1 MKPLARMI
9 GATKHI
15 GVSRKRSEDPQVL
28 MGKAKFVDD
37 ISLPGM
43 LEVAFVRSTHA
54 HADIERIDLER
65 ARAHPGCVAIYT
77 SADLDGGTT
86 TFQDSQPGLLP
97 VTQTFFAGEK
107 VRHVGE
113 IIAAVVASSRYIA
126 EDIVDLI
133 EVEYTPLQV
142 LTSTDDAQKPGATWI
157 HEDIPKNVYFRDH
170 FQKGDVKKAFKEAD
184 LVVKETILTGRTSAC
199 PMECRGVIA
208 SWDFEDVLTVWS
220 STQMPFPLRS
230 NIAHWLHIGEQNIRV
245 IAPSV
250 GGGFGQKAHLH
261 VEEFILPHIAREL
274 RVPIKWTED
283 RREHLLSAAQAKQM
297 KMEIE
302 LAMKKDGTILGIKCK
317 TTGDTGA
324 HSQHPWGGLIDPA
337 AGNSVLPGGFTFKNV
352 EFETVAVLT
361 NKMATGAYRGVGY
374 SGTSFA
380 REMALAKASKLLG
393 IDIVDIYY
401 RNFIRKDQFP
411 FTSAT
416 NQTYD
421 SGDYHKVLDKC
432 IELSDY
438 RRLKTLPHLLPNG
451 RLRGTG
457 IAFFVEPTAW
467 GSRVAEA
474 SGFRGVT
481 SFDSA
486 TVEMHPNGS
495 VTVKSGQFSHGQG
508 LKTTLA
514 QVAAETLG
522 VRFEDVRVLEGDT
535 NVSAYGM
542 GTFASR
548 SAVIGGGTV
557 MRAANDVRN
566 RLLKIAAHVMEANV
580 GDLNIDEGVVF
591 VKGSPDRHMT
601 VSELAHITYFDRFRR
616 PDEDE
621 VEPVLTATRHYD
633 PPETYSNGAHCVQ
646 IELDPQTGKIE
657 ITRIVAV
664 EDCGTMIN
672 PKIVEGQ
679 MRGGIAQGIGMAM
692 LESLEYDET
701 GQLNNASLM
710 DFLVPNALSLPDI
723 ECSHITTPSPLT
735 EGGIKG
741 CGEAAMLSIHCAFG
755 NAVADALSDFGV
767 LVPTSLPI
775 GPQQVMNLIAT
786 ATVAPVARPIA
797 EAA

>member
-1 MKPLARMI
+1 MKPLPRMT

-28 MGKAKFVDD
+28 MGKAKYVDD
-37 ISLPGM
+37 IALPGM
-43 LEVAFVRSTHA
+43 LEVAFLRSSHA
-54 HADIERIDLER
+54 HADIEHVDLEK
-65 ARAHPGCVAIYT
+65 ARAHPGCIKIYT
-77 SADLDGGTT
+77 SADLDGGST
-86 TFQDSQPGLLP
+86 TFQESQPSLLP
-97 VTQTFFAGEK
+97 VSQPFFAGEK

-113 IIAAVVASSRYIA
+113 IIAAVVAVSRYVA

-133 EVEYTPLQV
+133 EVEYTPLPV
-142 LTSTDDAQKPGATWI
+142 IFDTDEAQKPGAEWV
-157 HEDIPKNVYFRDH
+157 HEDVPKNVYFRDH
-170 FQKGDVKKAFKEAD
+170 FYKGDVKKAFKEAD
-184 LVVKETILTGRTSAC
+184 LIVKEKVKSGRTSAA

-208 SWDFEDVLTVWS
+208 SWDYEDVLNVWS
-220 STQMPFPLRS
+220 STQMPFPLRT
-230 NIAHWLHIGEQNIRV
+230 NIAHWLHIPEHNIRV
-245 IAPSV
+245 QAPNV
-250 GGGFGQKAHLH
+250 GGGFGQKAHVH
-261 VEEFILPHIAREL
+261 SEEFIIPHIARDL
-274 RVPIKWTED
+274 RVPIKWIED
-283 RREHLLSAAQAKQM
+283 RREHLLAAAQAKQM
-297 KMEIE
+297 TMEIE

-324 HSQHPWGGLIDPA
+324 YSQLPWGGIIDPA
-337 AGNSVLPGGFTFKNV
+337 AGNTVLPGAFTFKNV
-352 EFETVAVLT
+352 EYESVAVLT
-361 NKMATGAYRGVGY
+361 NKMATGAYRGVGM
-374 SGTSFA
+374 SGTTFA
-380 REMALAKASKLLG
+380 REMALAKAAKLLG

-411 FTSAT
+411 FITAT

-432 IELSDY
+432 VELSDY
-438 RRLKTLPHLLPNG
+438 RRLRAAPRRLPNG

-467 GSRVAEA
+467 GSKVAEEC
-474 SGFRGVT
+474 GFRGVT
-481 SFDSA
+481 AFDSA
-486 TVEMHPNGS
+486 TVEMDPSGG

-535 NVSAYGM
+535 HVSAYGM

-557 MRAANDVRN
+557 MRAAHDVRN

-580 GDLNIDEGVVF
+580 ADLNIDEGVVF
-591 VKGSPDRHMT
+591 VRGSPDRNMT
-601 VSELAHITYFDRFRR
+601 VRELAHITYFDRFRR
-616 PDEDE
+616 PDADD
-621 VEPVLTATRHYD
+621 VEPVLTSTRHYD

-646 IELDPQTGKIE
+646 IELDPKTGIVE

-672 PKIVEGQ
+672 PKVVEGQ

-692 LESLEYDET
+692 LESLDYDET
-701 GQLNNASLM
+701 GQLKNASLM

-723 ECSHITTPSPLT
+723 ECEHITTPSPLT

-755 NAVADALSDFGV
+755 NAVADALSDYGV
-767 LVPTSLPI
+767 LVPTVMPI
-775 GPQQVMNLIAT
+775 GPQQVLDLIAT
-786 ATVAPVARPIA
+786 AAAAPAARPMA
-797 EAA
+797 TAA